1 MDFGLDN
8 MDERYKKI
16 YEIFQKK
23 ETISAVDLERKI
35 EHVISAKDSIHTIN
49 KHIKKDGLVL
59 SKTRDE
65 TTGKSY
71 LLLRHIVQ
79 THDDC
84 WKSLEVPG
92 GATSWSTAEKTNLQE
107 IATRILSDE
116 MKQVWVD
123 SKDEEIRN
131 SYERL
136 LEHKWLNFEKKN
148 STLTLG
154 PRFLGQMKPWI
165 EWKTQKQYHCDACTL
180 CVVRGYFCDDC
191 NDHAHHLMCLKKSKT
206 DPKCQT
212 CQSTM
217 KNNLSLMKRHIK
229 TEHEGNPPLK
239 LNCDRCKYTSA
250 SDKTHLKNHIKTVH
264 EGIRTH
270 LCDKCDYK
278 AAEKRS
284 LKRHIDQQS
293 KSNQSNL
300 QRSAESPESSPI
312 MRTTGRARARVLA
325 SQSVHQ
331 EKSTSSES
339 EQSLLSSRK
348 SKKSKSQGGGRQFID
363 SEANLSG
370 DEASQDEADETDQ
383 NYDESFVDDASQ
395 AVDHAVYLQSVR
407 TPEFR
412 KLARPLPPITAD
424 IFSQAVRD
432 SEEDDYEEDSFCVGD
447 SMVELDSCQDTLDL
461 LEAEAEDA
469 DREGRRRTKVA
480 AKRKIILLNSSS
492 EESVDNSLT
501 HRDKKRKRITRIP
514 ADDDTLPQSSPPRQ
528 EPGESSQSSLT
539 TEDPPAEEYN
549 QKGLK

>member
-8 MDERYKKI
+8 MDEGYKKI

-23 ETISAVDLERKI
+23 ETISAIDLERKI
-35 EHVISAKDSIHTIN
+35 DHVISAKDSILTIN

-217 KNNLSLMKRHIK
+217 KNNLGLTEEEEEEEKSEGENDQKKIK
-229 TEHEGNPPLK
+229 VDKVCQCQTCQNPPLK
-239 LNCDRCKYTSA
+239 LNCDQCKYTTA
-250 SDKTHLKNHIKTVH
+250 NTTYLKKHIKNVH
-264 EGIRTH
+264 RGIRTH

-278 AAEKRS
+278 AAEKS
-284 LKRHIDQQS
+284 GLKRHIESVHEGIRYQCDLCVYKATQKDNLRQHVLIVHSGVKLHCDQCTYSTAQQRVLDTHMKFVHEGIGFTCDYCGHKTS
-293 KSNQSNL
+293 TKSNLKQH
-300 QRSAESPESSPI
+300 I
-312 MRTTGRARARVLA
+312 T
-325 SQSVHQ
+325 
-331 EKSTSSES
+331 
-339 EQSLLSSRK
+339 
-348 SKKSKSQGGGRQFID
+348 KKHNK
-363 SEANLSG
+363 
-370 DEASQDEADETDQ
+370 
-383 NYDESFVDDASQ
+383 
-395 AVDHAVYLQSVR
+395 
-407 TPEFR
+407 
-412 KLARPLPPITAD
+412 
-424 IFSQAVRD
+424 
-432 SEEDDYEEDSFCVGD
+432 
-447 SMVELDSCQDTLDL
+447 
-461 LEAEAEDA
+461 
-469 DREGRRRTKVA
+469 
-480 AKRKIILLNSSS
+480 
-492 EESVDNSLT
+492 
-501 HRDKKRKRITRIP
+501 
-514 ADDDTLPQSSPPRQ
+514 
-528 EPGESSQSSLT
+528 
-539 TEDPPAEEYN
+539 
-549 QKGLK
+549 